1 MEINNNMG
9 TGFKRGTKYRPIIT
23 IGNNKQSKIIFVG
36 TKNQHKKWLEEEAKF
51 KKGTIHHVYTDRGG
65 NNVSYF
71 RATKK

>member
-1 MEINNNMG
+1 MEINNNMS

-23 IGNNKQSKIIFVG
+23 VGNNKQSKIFVG
-36 TKNQHKKWLEEEAKF
+36 TKKQHQKWLEESTF
-51 KKGTIHHVYTDRGG
+51 KTGTIHHVYTDRGG

>member
-9 TGFKRGTKYRPIIT
+9 TGFKRGSKYRPIIT
-23 IGNNKQSKIIFVG
+23 VGNNKQSKIVFVG
-36 TKNQHKKWLEEEAKF
+36 TKKQHQQWLDEAKF